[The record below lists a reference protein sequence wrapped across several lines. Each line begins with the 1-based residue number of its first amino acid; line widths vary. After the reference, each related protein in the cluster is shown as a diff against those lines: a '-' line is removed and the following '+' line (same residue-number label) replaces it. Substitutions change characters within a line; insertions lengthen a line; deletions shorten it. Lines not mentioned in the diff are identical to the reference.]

1 MELPKGVDMQSDNA
15 CVCFVRVGC
24 CRFGSI
30 LDSILESFWGQVRYY
45 TPFWSPGWPKQ
56 AHKRV
61 ARFLTPMTFAA
72 EGMTFAISGPTFAIL
87 GMTFAEGVTFAT

>member
-1 MELPKGVDMQSDNA
+1 MQSDNA

-30 LDSILESFWGQVRYY
+30 LDSILESFWEPSSPLYSC
-45 TPFWSPGWPKQ
+45 WSPGWPKQ

-72 EGMTFAISGPTFAIL
+72 DGMTFAISGPTFAIL